1 MWMYHLQVLSLAYAW
16 PTSNLCWQFQRLGRL
31 ILCKYGSHSLG
42 QEPPAGQMRF
52 NLLKPLG
59 LNWENQVCWKWPC
72 LTLCKHSAL
81 DFGSTRTYHLHSV
94 HLCFLFFFHLFSQL
108 AVQVCLSFSYILWI
122 IHGMHIMHSKACVS
136 LCIHDRNAAYRLP
149 SFWWS
154 RNINRHVLGS
164 LWAQEPLMVPRC
176 SCFCC
181 GAADMRPDKLY
192 LFCMWKTTVRQK
204 VPEDVDLSSDS
215 SGYAWVSTS
224 DLMI

>member
-1 MWMYHLQVLSLAYAW
+1 MYHLQVLSLAYAW

-94 HLCFLFFFHLFSQL
+94 HLCFLFFFSSFFPVGCPSVSQFFL
-108 AVQVCLSFSYILWI
+108 
-122 IHGMHIMHSKACVS
+122 HSVN
-136 LCIHDRNAAYRLP
+136 HTRHAYHAFK
-149 SFWWS
+149 S
-154 RNINRHVLGS
+154 
-164 LWAQEPLMVPRC
+164 
-176 SCFCC
+176 
-181 GAADMRPDKLY
+181 MRI
-192 LFCMWKTTVRQK
+192 TVH
-204 VPEDVDLSSDS
+204 P
-215 SGYAWVSTS
+215 
-224 DLMI
+224 